1 MRAGRRGLA
10 ALLLVTALAAGCGQA
25 ELTGYV
31 RTPLPAVGEVSLP
44 DASAGGADFA
54 MRAEPGGILVVYFGY
69 TSCPD
74 VCPTTLSGL
83 RAALADLGD
92 DAGKVS
98 VAMVTVD
105 PGRDTPDVITG
116 YVQSFVPGAHALR
129 TDDDARLQTAA
140 AAFGAAYDVTIS
152 GDEYEVV
159 HTPHLYAVDA
169 AGNLRVTWPFG
180 TEPNAIAADL
190 RILLRSG

>member
-1 MRAGRRGLA
+1 MRAGSA
-10 ALLLVTALAAGCGQA
+10 VLLLVAVLLVGCSQA

-31 RTPLPAVGEVSLP
+31 RTPVPAVGEVSLP

-54 MRAEPGGILVVYFGY
+54 MRAESGGILVVYFGY

-74 VCPTTLSGL
+74 VCPTTLAGL
-83 RAALADLGD
+83 RTALADMGAKAD
-92 DAGKVS
+92 KVS

-105 PGRDTPDVITG
+105 PGRDSADVITG
-116 YVQSFVPGAHALR
+116 YVQSFIPGAHALR
-129 TDDDARLQTAA
+129 TDDDARLRGAA
-140 AAFGAAYDVTIS
+140 AAFGADYNVTVS
-152 GDEYEVV
+152 ADAYEVA

-180 TEPNAIAADL
+180 TEPDAIAADL
-190 RILLRSG
+190 EILLGSG